1 MFTRNL
7 FQSKLYMPFNLYS
20 TTLLVRN
27 NNLEKKRKKNNKYL
41 N

>member
-1 MFTRNL
+1 MFTLNL

-27 NNLEKKRKKNNKYL
+27 NNLEKIKKKDLTNI
-41 N
+41 